1 MDGVTNHSWNNY
13 STDRPAD
20 SVVVKDT
27 TISPVLLIVISVAGM
42 LTNVFILSVNF
53 HSWIKGQS
61 LNPSDLLLVTLA
73 FSNLVLPVTAGVCT
87 IYFGFISCGVI
98 NDYQFFVQTSIMVYV
113 LLSNSW
119 LSACLCFFCF
129 VKVTNFK
136 PGYLARLKSK
146 INTLVPRLI
155 LGAQVFSILNS
166 LFYMLTF
173 FKVNN
178 DNSTLL
184 FLTNKASSTTNN
196 RIDVF
201 YNAFFLLVNCLIPF
215 FIIVVTTSL
224 IIASLYKHTRR
235 MQRNVGEFGGPSL
248 HIHHRAAR
256 TMISFLIIYLSFY
269 VLSLGNSIFLNKHLL
284 NWVNYM
290 LGCAFSPTQ
299 SIVLIMGN
307 SRLRQTCRNILKSC
321 MKILSRETTI
331 STVGT

>member
-136 PGYLARLKSK
+136 PGYLARIKSK

-155 LGAQVFSILNS
+155 LGAQAFSILNS
-166 LFYMLTF
+166 IFYMVTF
-173 FKVNN
+173 FTVNGE
-178 DNSTLL
+178 NSPIP
-184 FLTNKASSTTNN
+184 FLTNETSSTTK
-196 RIDVF
+196 DSLGTF
-201 YNAFFLLVNCLIPF
+201 YNAFFLLNCNIPF
-215 FIIVVTTSL
+215 FIIAGTTSL

-235 MQRNVGEFGGPSL
+235 MQRNMGEFGGPGL
-248 HIHHRAAR
+248 KIHRRAAR
-256 TMISFLIIYLSFY
+256 TMASFLIIYLCY
-269 VLSLGNSIFLNKHLL
+269 HGLSQGSIIFLSRQLL
-284 NWVNYM
+284 YWVNFA
-290 LGCAFSPTQ
+290 LGCAFSLTQ
-299 SIVLIMGN
+299 SIVLITGN
-307 SRLRQTCRNILKSC
+307 SRLGQTCRNILHRC
-321 MKILSRETTI
+321 MKILSREENI